1 MPRVLTLSKIEGGK
15 PGKVYYPLQLQ
26 NVGPPPEP
34 GPDEV
39 LVRVQAAALN
49 HRDLFQR
56 RHLYP
61 SISFDRALLSDGSA
75 VVLSTGSN
83 VSPGLKGKPVVLAPM
98 RGWASDPLGPEP
110 GSRVEVAGGSLGC
123 DSGTAREY
131 MVLPACEVEVAPGH
145 LSAVEAAAL
154 PLAGLTAW
162 RAVVSKARVKRGQ
175 NVLVT
180 GVGGGVALQALQFV
194 VAFGARAFVTSGEDV
209 KISRAV
215 TTHGATAGVS
225 YRLPDWDGRLRSL
238 LPKERPYLD
247 AVIDGAGGD
256 VIGRSLTLLRSG
268 GVVVQY
274 GMTLAPTMDWT
285 MRAVLAN
292 VELKGSTG
300 GSRREFA
307 DMVAFVA
314 EKRIRPVVW
323 RSVRGLGRLEA
334 IDGLFEDMDAGR
346 QFGKLVIEIGVDDE
360 AEEEE
365 EEEEEVVLGP
375 SL

>member
-15 PGKVYYPLQLQ
+15 PGKVYYPLQIR
-26 NVGPPPEP
+26 NVDPPPKP

-39 LVRVQAAALN
+39 LVRLRAVALN

-61 SISFDRALLSDGSA
+61 AISFDRALFSDGSA
-75 VVLSTGSN
+75 VVLSVGSN
-83 VSPGLKGKPVVLAPM
+83 VSPTLKGKPVVLAPM

-110 GSRVEVAGGSLGC
+110 GSRLEVAGGSQGS

-131 MVLPACEVEVAPGH
+131 MLLPAREVEVAPGH

-162 RAVVSKARVKRGQ
+162 RAVVTKACVASGQ
-175 NVLVT
+175 NVLIT

-194 VAFGARAFVTSGEDV
+194 VAIGARAFVTSGDEG

-215 TTHGATAGVS
+215 KTLGAEAGVS
-225 YRLPDWDGRLRSL
+225 YRLPDWDARLRAL

-247 AVIDGAGGD
+247 SVIDGAGGD
-256 VIGRSLTLLRSG
+256 IIARSLTLLRTG

-285 MRAVLAN
+285 MRAVMAN

-307 DMVAFVA
+307 EMVAFVA
-314 EKRIRPVVW
+314 EKRIRPVVC
-323 RSVRGLGRLEA
+323 RSVRGLGRLEE

-346 QFGKLVIEIGVDDE
+346 QFGKLVVEIEDETEGV
-360 AEEEE
+360 
-365 EEEEEVVLGP
+365 GP